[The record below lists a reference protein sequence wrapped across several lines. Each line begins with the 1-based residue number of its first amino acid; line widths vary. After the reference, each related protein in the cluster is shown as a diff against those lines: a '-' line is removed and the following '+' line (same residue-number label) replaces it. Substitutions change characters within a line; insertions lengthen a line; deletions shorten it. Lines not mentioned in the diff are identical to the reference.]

1 MSFAKAVLSGV
12 VANEPEKRFTPN
24 NHAVTNFTLV
34 VEGGSGL
41 SRPGGN
47 ETFEV
52 KVTCWRNLADAVAGM
67 LQKDD
72 HVLVEGKLIIN
83 SYQAQDGSQQKQFEL
98 EAVSLEK
105 LAGPSVAI
113 VPLVSNDAN
122 ATPPAARNGMSPS
135 PGTWPAPAAAAT
147 PASAAYDA
155 PRTSAPVSAFP
166 ASSGGHFSSEDL
178 LTEDD
183 IPF

>member
-1 MSFAKAVLSGV
+1 VSFAKAILSGV
-12 VANEPEKRFTPN
+12 VDNEPEKRFTPN
-24 NHAVTNFTLV
+24 NHAVTNFNLI
-34 VEGGSGL
+34 VEGGAGM

-52 KVTCWRNLADAVAGM
+52 KITCWRNLADAVAGR
-67 LQKDD
+67 LQKGD

-83 SYQAQDGSQQKQFEL
+83 SFQAQDGSQQKQYEL

-105 LAGPSVAI
+105 LAGPSEAI
-113 VPLVSNDAN
+113 VPVSTSA
-122 ATPPAARNGMSPS
+122 AGTTPALGAWTPPATSSPQ
-135 PGTWPAPAAAAT
+135 P
-147 PASAAYDA
+147 SAAYQ
-155 PRTSAPVSAFP
+155 PRPAAPVSGFP
-166 ASSGGHFSSEDL
+166 SSSSGHFSSEDL